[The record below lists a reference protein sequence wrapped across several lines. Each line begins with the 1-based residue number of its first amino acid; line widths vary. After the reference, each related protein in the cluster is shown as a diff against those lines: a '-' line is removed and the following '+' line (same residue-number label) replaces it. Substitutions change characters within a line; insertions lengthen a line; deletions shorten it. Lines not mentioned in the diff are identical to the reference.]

1 MGVELSHHLADD
13 ARALDVPAIGPQSHV
28 CHLEEDAPLH
38 RLEPV
43 ACIGKCAGVDHR
55 VGVLEERALHFSCD
69 VDILDPLGDL
79 SGLGGTG

>member
-1 MGVELSHHLADD
+1 MSAVGTK
-13 ARALDVPAIGPQSHV
+13 PHV
-28 CHLEEDAPLH
+28 CHLEEDPALH
-38 RLEPV
+38 RLQSV
-43 ACIGKCAGVDHR
+43 ASVGESSRVDHR